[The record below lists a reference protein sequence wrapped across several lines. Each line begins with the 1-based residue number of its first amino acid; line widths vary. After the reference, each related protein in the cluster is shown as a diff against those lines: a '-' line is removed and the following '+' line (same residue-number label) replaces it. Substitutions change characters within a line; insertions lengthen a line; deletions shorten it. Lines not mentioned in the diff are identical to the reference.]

1 MQNFDNI
8 IAGNTK
14 IIVEASL
21 ENKQS
26 QFHKADIFIFGVF
39 LYDTVEPV
47 RWLSL
52 PTQE

>member
-14 IIVEASL
+14 KIVEASL

-26 QFHKADIFIFGVF
+26 QFHKAIFIFGVF

-47 RWLSL
+47 R
-52 PTQE
+52 